1 MKFQTIKGMKDILPE
16 ETGSWRMV
24 EELAREFFPRFGY
37 REIRSPIL
45 EKTELFVRG
54 IGQATDVV
62 EKEMYT
68 FTDLSGDSLTLRPEA
83 TAQLC
88 RAYVEHKQYNLS
100 GGWKVFTIGPM
111 FRHEK
116 PQKGRFRQFHQIDA
130 EVMGVEEGRV
140 DAELIGMLVAF
151 LETCRLGRVTVRLNS
166 LGCRECRPAYR
177 EKLKA
182 FLEERKESLC
192 SECRR
197 RLDLNP
203 LRVLDCKQ
211 EKCREVVKNAPA
223 SADHLCAKCESAF
236 RVVRQGLDS
245 LEVKYDLDNR
255 LVRGLDYYVGTT
267 FEVVSDKLGG
277 QDAVCGGGRYDGL
290 IEEVG
295 GPSQAA
301 TGFAIGIERLLLLS
315 DLEPPLLEPDLFL
328 ALLGAEAE
336 ERGLKISH
344 QLRLGGLSVVLE
356 PEGKSLKAQMRR
368 AGKLKAKAVLIL
380 GPEEIENKRAIL
392 KTMEDGEQRSLDLAG
407 LSGTIPEILEKKA

>member
-1 MKFQTIKGMKDILPE
+1 MKFQAVKGMKDILPD

-24 EELAREFFPRFGY
+24 EDLAREFFPRFGY

-54 IGQATDVV
+54 IGETTDVV

-68 FTDLSGDSLTLRPEA
+68 FTDMAGDSLTMRPEA
-83 TAQLC
+83 TAQMC
-88 RAYVEHKQYNLS
+88 RAYVEHKLYNRP

-130 EVMGVEEGRV
+130 EVMGVDEGWV

-151 LETCRLGRVTVRLNS
+151 LDACKIGRVTVRLNS
-166 LGCRECRPAYR
+166 LGCKDCRPAYR
-177 EKLKA
+177 DKLIA
-182 FLEERKESLC
+182 FLKEREEGLC

-197 RLDLNP
+197 RLELNP
-203 LRVLDCKQ
+203 LRVLDCKKASCQ
-211 EKCREVVKNAPA
+211 EIVKDAPA
-223 SADHLCAKCESAF
+223 SADHLCGKCESAF
-236 RVVRQGLDS
+236 AVVRGGLDT
-245 LEVKYDLDNR
+245 LRVEYRLDNR

-277 QDAVCGGGRYDGL
+277 QDAVCGGGRYDDL

-295 GPSQAA
+295 GPAQAA

-315 DLEPPLLEPDLFL
+315 DLEPGDEAPDLFL
-328 ALLGAEAE
+328 ALLGPEAE
-336 ERGLKISH
+336 KKGLEFSHGLRIRGI
-344 QLRLGGLSVVLE
+344 RVVFE
-356 PEGKSLKAQMRR
+356 PEGKSLKAQLRR
-368 AGKLKAKAVLIL
+368 AGKLGSRAVLIL
-380 GPEEIENKRAIL
+380 GPDEIENNQAVL
-392 KTMEDGEQRSLDLAG
+392 KIMESGKQQDLPLAG
-407 LSGTIPEILEKKA
+407 LDAALPEILRKKA

>member
-1 MKFQTIKGMKDILPE
+1 MKFQAIKGMKDILPE
-16 ETGSWRMV
+16 EVGSWRMV
-24 EELAREFFPRFGY
+24 EGLAREFFSRFGY

-54 IGQATDVV
+54 IGEATDVV

-68 FTDLSGDSLTLRPEA
+68 FTDLSGDSLTMRPEA
-83 TAQLC
+83 TAQMC
-88 RAYVEHKQYNLS
+88 RAYVEHKLYNQP

-111 FRHEK
+111 FRHER

-130 EVMGVEEGRV
+130 EVMGVDEGRV

-151 LETCRLGRVTVRLNS
+151 LKACRIGKVTVRLNS
-166 LGCRECRPAYR
+166 LGCKECRPAYR
-177 EKLKA
+177 EKLVA
-182 FLEERKESLC
+182 FLREREEGLC
-192 SECRR
+192 PECRR
-197 RLDLNP
+197 RMELNP

-211 EKCREVVKNAPA
+211 KQCQEIVKDAPS
-223 SADHLCAKCESAF
+223 SADHLCGKCESAF
-236 RVVRQGLDS
+236 AVVCQGLDS
-245 LEVKYDLDNR
+245 LKVEYNLDNR

-277 QDAVCGGGRYDGL
+277 QDAVCGGGRYDDL

-315 DLEPPLLEPDLFL
+315 DLEPPQERADLFL
-328 ALLGAEAE
+328 ALLGKEAE

-344 QLRLGGLSVVLE
+344 ELRLQGLSVVLE
-356 PEGKSLKAQMRR
+356 PEGKSLKAQLRR
-368 AGKLKAKAVLIL
+368 AGKLKAGAVLIL
-380 GPEEIENKRAIL
+380 GPEEIEQSQAIL
-392 KTMEDGEQRSLDLAG
+392 KIMEGGEQQALPLAA
-407 LSGTIPEILEKKA
+407 LTDTLPKILKKKA